1 MGTTQRNQKILNW
14 VQSEKNKDLKE
25 LEQEKL
31 NFIKTIKKFN
41 KEDLFKKP
49 EKPKMTLWKKIKLIL
64 LGN

>member
-1 MGTTQRNQKILNW
+1 MGTTQRNLKILNW

-31 NFIKTIKKFN
+31 NFIKDLKKFK
-41 KEDLFKKP
+41 KEDLFVKP

-64 LGN
+64 LGS

>member
-1 MGTTQRNQKILNW
+1 MSTTQRNLKILNW

-31 NFIKTIKKFN
+31 KLIKDLKKIT

-64 LGN
+64 LGS

>member
-1 MGTTQRNQKILNW
+1 MGTTQRNLKILNW

-31 NFIKTIKKFN
+31 KFIKDLKKLK
-41 KEDLFKKP
+41 KEDLFNKP